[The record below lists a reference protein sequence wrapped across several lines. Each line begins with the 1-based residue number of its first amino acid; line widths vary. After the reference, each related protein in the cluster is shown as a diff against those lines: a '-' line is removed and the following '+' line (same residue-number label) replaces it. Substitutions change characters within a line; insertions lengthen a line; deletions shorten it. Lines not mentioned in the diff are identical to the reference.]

1 MQPVIEAGSKNP
13 NNSSPN
19 PVNTSYDSEAKPKET
34 HKSVLGGSRLSEPRQ
49 MTLEAEEPF
58 EKNDDAMKTAIEA
71 VSENPKNRLSTPE
84 NAIYDSE
91 AELKE
96 TNKNTSGS
104 SSGTTKSSSPF
115 ADDAYSFKQDPLEF
129 LPEKHDSDGGT
140 GSHSNSSR
148 KGTDSPPM
156 LPGKWPSSDF
166 LAKNNNIGSYSTQHQ
181 TANLRLSSS
190 LGPDAVSSQACTLS
204 SQKFLAA
211 EKTGDV
217 LCSPTLNNF
226 KTEQS
231 LNSTPTLAQSNL
243 PPAASA
249 RCPQSLQ
256 NNHSGLNSPVAA
268 VLLSPASLVNYRMA
282 STALSSQKTQNHLV
296 HSQSPLQ
303 LNTNH
308 MPQSPIN
315 NNFSSQSPINQNPK
329 PQNQQLNCFYTQASC
344 SHNPRSAMKS
354 SITTPIISHIHHP
367 VPTTTQKRSKFSSP
381 TSSPLFDVQSFGQI
395 LPSDRLVSYR
405 QSEKSLAESQ
415 HHELLDNEQ
424 RQDLNSKAAMEY
436 YEQARS
442 RASSAEVIRTIE
454 SSRVLLRETKAK
466 NQAQLPGL
474 LQNRL
479 PTRLHGDLSKSSIS
493 IHGTTLSD
501 MENTDATLH
510 SATVIGFSQTTSPSQ
525 VKIYTLTGHL
535 SSLSTSKTNS
545 PVLGCDAPILTKTET
560 VSASPALGGK
570 KVRVED

>member
-1 MQPVIEAGSKNP
+1 
-13 NNSSPN
+13 
-19 PVNTSYDSEAKPKET
+19 
-34 HKSVLGGSRLSEPRQ
+34 
-49 MTLEAEEPF
+49 
-58 EKNDDAMKTAIEA
+58 
-71 VSENPKNRLSTPE
+71 
-84 NAIYDSE
+84 
-91 AELKE
+91 
-96 TNKNTSGS
+96 
-104 SSGTTKSSSPF
+104 
-115 ADDAYSFKQDPLEF
+115 
-129 LPEKHDSDGGT
+129 
-140 GSHSNSSR
+140 
-148 KGTDSPPM
+148 M

-211 EKTGDV
+211 EKASINSAGKVLPLNSLGLADSSQQTGDV